1 MAERDFGQL
10 DATKFEDVR
19 PASSNKAVLITIMAT
34 VFAISCFTVG
44 FFMGEKHGLESGKGN
59 QHEALVSKLQ
69 NQQQELESLRKEALK
84 ARQQEVRT
92 SQVGELTF
100 YNELPDQSIN
110 PEPLDAKPQLKTKP
124 NSAFLDKLEAELKK
138 DKHKKIAD
146 QQSSQKLD
154 DIIKAQM
161 QITSRTFRIQVAS
174 FKEEQDAEH
183 FLPKLE
189 GLGIPAEI
197 QRVQLSNLGV
207 YYRVYSKSYM
217 KEQDAMQ
224 AKELIKQKLF
234 MTGILIQNG

>member
-19 PASSNKAVLITIMAT
+19 PASSNKALFITILAT

-44 FFMGEKHGLESGKGN
+44 FYTGEKHGLESGKGN
-59 QHEALVSKLQ
+59 QHETLVSKLQ
-69 NQQQELESLRKEALK
+69 NQKQELESLRKEALN

-110 PEPLDAKPQLKTKP
+110 PEPLDAKPQVIAKP
-124 NSAFLDKLEAELKK
+124 NSTFLDQLEAELKK
-138 DKHKKIAD
+138 DKQKKIAD
-146 QQSSQKLD
+146 QQSSQKLE
-154 DIIKAQM
+154 DIIKTQM
-161 QITSRTFRIQVAS
+161 QTTSRTFRIQVAS
-174 FKEEQDAEH
+174 FKEEQDAQQ
-183 FLPKLE
+183 FLPRLE
-189 GLGIPAEI
+189 RLGISAEV
-197 QRVQLSNLGV
+197 QRVKLGGLGV